1 MGTPTTPG
9 APAVLPNAHSALI
22 NNTRDEFDLS
32 SSFQSPPSDLTQ
44 LRGQLIGIA
53 RPIWSKVVESETR
66 LAWLHDMVRY
76 KLIVR
81 DIEAF
86 AQNISDCLRTQEM
99 ILKEEEVKYYW
110 G

>member
-1 MGTPTTPG
+1 M
-9 APAVLPNAHSALI
+9 
-22 NNTRDEFDLS
+22 
-32 SSFQSPPSDLTQ
+32 
-44 LRGQLIGIA
+44 
-53 RPIWSKVVESETR
+53 SKVVENECR
-66 LAWLHDMVRY
+66 IDWLHDMVRY